1 MTASDD
7 AQNDKTGK
15 SGATQPKAKG
25 VSDDDLAVA
34 VGYAPDIDQAPRV
47 VAKGQGWLA
56 QQIIEVAEANG
67 IEVRED
73 ANLAEILSQVDV
85 DSEIPLEAFAV
96 VAEILSY
103 IYEKNQQWPEGLG
116 PNTKR

>member
-1 MTASDD
+1 MS
-7 AQNDKTGK
+7 GK
-15 SGATQPKAKG
+15 NGSNRPQKPVT
-25 VSDDDLAVA
+25 DDDLAVA
-34 VGYAPDIDQAPRV
+34 LGYQPAKDQAPHV

-73 ANLAEILSQVDV
+73 ADLVQILAQVDV
-85 DSEIPLEAFAV
+85 DSEIPLEAFTL

-103 IYEKNQQWPEGLG
+103 VYEKNKVWPDGLG
-116 PNTKR
+116 PNANGADKAEVET

>member
-1 MTASDD
+1 MSGENGAK
-7 AQNDKTGK
+7 NPGK
-15 SGATQPKAKG
+15 P

-34 VGYAPDIDQAPRV
+34 LGYQPTKDQAPLV

-56 QQIIEVAEANG
+56 RQIVEIAEANG

-73 ANLAEILSQVDV
+73 ADLVQILAQVDV
-85 DSEIPLEAFAV
+85 DSEIPLEAFTL

-103 IYEKNQQWPEGLG
+103 VYQKNKTWPEGMTPAATPG
-116 PNTKR
+116 GQTGR